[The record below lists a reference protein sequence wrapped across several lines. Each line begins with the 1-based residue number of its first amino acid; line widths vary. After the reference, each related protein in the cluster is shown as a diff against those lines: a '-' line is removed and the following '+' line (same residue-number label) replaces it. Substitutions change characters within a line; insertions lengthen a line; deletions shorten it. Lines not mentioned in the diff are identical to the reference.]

1 MAWCSNQHL
10 LIEYVGT
17 RAGSKGSLA
26 AAGAVA
32 IVQQQD
38 RKPFEW
44 RRVIGV
50 SLGKYRCTVGG
61 TSYS

>member
-1 MAWCSNQHL
+1 MTVQWQKSIADTLWW
-10 LIEYVGT
+10 G
-17 RAGSKGSLA
+17 AGQV
-26 AAGAVA
+26 AGAVA

-44 RRVIGV
+44 RTVIGV

-61 TSYS
+61 TSYI